1 MAKFRPWCFAAAL
14 CFWAVS
20 VFVGCGGSDQ
30 APQTTKVV
38 KGKVPVAQNASAK
51 PAKTAAGKEAAGPA
65 ASGSTSTEIV
75 KGVPPAT
82 SVQPA
87 VSGSP
92 TTESSAAEA
101 PGQSGGDTTVPQAA
115 EFSETGDGDES
126 TPMEDGLVA
135 AAKLK
140 RLLSLETAFS
150 YSPEGKVDPFKP
162 VLGTDEPEISTDRVG
177 QEKEEREK
185 RIPQS
190 PIEMVDLSQLKLTAI
205 ILAPGR
211 NLAMVEDATGKGY
224 IVKKGTY
231 IGNRE
236 GRVTEI
242 SPDRLIVTEQGTDD
256 LGKPISEIREIQLPK
271 PPGEM

>member
-1 MAKFRPWCFAAAL
+1 MANFRKWFFAAAL
-14 CFWAVS
+14 CFWAAS
-20 VFVGCGGSDQ
+20 VFSGCNGADQ
-30 APQTTKVV
+30 APKTTKVV
-38 KGKVPVAQNASAK
+38 KGKVPVAQDADSKPAEAPAVEKAAK
-51 PAKTAAGKEAAGPA
+51 PP
-65 ASGSTSTEIV
+65 ASGSP
-75 KGVPPAT
+75 PPAL
-82 SVQPA
+82 VPA
-87 VSGSP
+87 TVSGQS
-92 TTESSAAEA
+92 TTAPGTAEA
-101 PGQSGGDTTVPQAA
+101 PGASGGATTSPRAA
-115 EFSETGDGDES
+115 EFSETGDDGQS

-150 YSPEGKVDPFKP
+150 YSSEGKIDPFKP
-162 VLGTDEPEISTDRVG
+162 VLGTDEPEGAADRVG
-177 QEKEEREK
+177 PAPEEREK

-190 PIEMVDLSQLKLTAI
+190 PIEMVDLSQLKLTAL

-242 SPDRLIVTEQGTDD
+242 LPDRLIVTEQGTDD
-256 LGKPISEIREIQLPK
+256 LGKPMSEIREIQLPK

>member
-1 MAKFRPWCFAAAL
+1 MAKIRPRCFAAAL
-14 CFWAVS
+14 CLWAVS
-20 VFVGCGGSDQ
+20 VFFGCDGSDQ
-30 APQTTKVV
+30 ATQTTKVV
-38 KGKVPVAQNASAK
+38 KGKVPVVQNADSK
-51 PAKTAAGKEAAGPA
+51 PAETAVGARAAQPA
-65 ASGSTSTEIV
+65 SSGSSSTETV
-75 KGVPPAT
+75 KRVPASAPVKA
-82 SVQPA
+82 A
-87 VSGSP
+87 VSGSS
-92 TTESSAAEA
+92 TTETGTTEA
-101 PGQSGGDTTVPQAA
+101 PGQSGGDPKVPQAV
-115 EFSETGDGDES
+115 ESSETVDDDES
-126 TPMEDGLVA
+126 TPMEDGLLA

-150 YSPEGKVDPFKP
+150 YSLEGKVDPFKP
-162 VLGTDEPEISTDRVG
+162 VLGTDEPESSTERVG
-177 QEKEEREK
+177 QEKKEREK

-190 PIEMVDLSQLKLTAI
+190 PIEMVDLSQLKLTAV

-242 SPDRLIVTEQGTDD
+242 LPDRLVVTEQGTDD
-256 LGKPISEIREIQLPK
+256 LGKPMSEAREIQLPK

>member
-1 MAKFRPWCFAAAL
+1 MANFRPWCFVAVL
-14 CFWAVS
+14 CFWTAC
-20 VFVGCGGSDQ
+20 VFFGCDGSEP

-38 KGKVPVAQNASAK
+38 KGKVPVAQNANAK
-51 PAKTAAGKEAAGPA
+51 PAETAAGAEAAQPA
-65 ASGSTSTEIV
+65 SSGSPPPETV
-75 KGVPPAT
+75 KGTPA
-82 SVQPA
+82 SAPVQAA

-92 TTESSAAEA
+92 TTDPGTGEA
-101 PGQSGGDTTVPQAA
+101 PRQSGGDTTAPRAV
-115 EFSETGDGDES
+115 ETSETGGDNGS
-126 TPMEDGLVA
+126 TPMEEGLLA

-150 YSPEGKVDPFKP
+150 YSPEGKMDPFKP
-162 VLGTDEPEISTDRVG
+162 VLGTDEPESATDRVG
-177 QEKEEREK
+177 QEKEKREK

-190 PIEMVDLSQLKLTAI
+190 PIEMVDLSQLKLTAV

-242 SPDRLIVTEQGTDD
+242 SPDRLIVTERGTDD